1 MSDDTRQ
8 WPRISVI
15 TPSYNQGQFLVECL
29 DSVFRQG
36 YPDLELIVID
46 GGSTDGSVQIIKANE
61 ARLTYWCSE
70 PDEGQAAAI
79 NKGLRLATGELVAW
93 LNADDFY
100 LPGALTSVAR
110 AYQRNPHASFYFGD
124 GLRVDKSGDPVGGFF
139 PGERVG
145 FDLRAL
151 VYGLNCL
158 LQPATFINRAKLS
171 EVGFLDPA
179 LRYGLD
185 IDLWIRLATHAPPSP
200 VAAMLA
206 ASREYPETKTA
217 TGSFARVEELRQIA
231 ERYGAVAM
239 TPGALCYF
247 LDTLCRLARE
257 RRDIYSESYE
267 QSIQTFWGATAK
279 LLADYGAGP
288 DGFLLS
294 GPQTGSDY
302 TEESEDASFG
312 LRRFAA
318 ALLRRVARK
327 AGLGSQGSQA

>member
-1 MSDDTRQ
+1 MTDTRQ

-15 TPSYNQGQFLVECL
+15 TPSYNQGQFLGECI
-29 DSVFRQG
+29 DSVFRQD
-36 YPDLELIVID
+36 YPDLELLVID
-46 GGSTDGSVQIIKANE
+46 GGSTDGSVGIIKANE
-61 ARLTYWCSE
+61 ARLAYWCSE
-70 PDEGQAAAI
+70 PDAGQAAAI

-100 LPGALTSVAR
+100 LPGALASVAR
-110 AYQRNPHASFYFGD
+110 VYRQNPHASFYFGD
-124 GLRVDKSGDPVGGFF
+124 GLRVDKKGDPVGVFF
-139 PGERVG
+139 PGGRVG

-158 LQPATFINRAKLS
+158 LQPATFINRARLS
-171 EVGFLDPA
+171 EVGPLNPA

-185 IDLWIRLATHAPPSP
+185 TDLWIRLATQAPPSP
-200 VAAMLA
+200 VAALLA

-217 TGSFARVEELRQIA
+217 SGSFARVEELRQIA
-231 ERYGAVAM
+231 ERYGGVGM

-247 LDTLCRLARE
+247 LDTLLRLARE
-257 RRDIYSESYE
+257 RRDIFPESYE

-288 DGFLLS
+288 DGFPS
-294 GPQTGSDY
+294 NGRRPETDRTQ
-302 TEESEDASFG
+302 ESAGATFE

-318 ALLRRVARK
+318 ELLRRVVRRARPGRRSNE
-327 AGLGSQGSQA
+327 A